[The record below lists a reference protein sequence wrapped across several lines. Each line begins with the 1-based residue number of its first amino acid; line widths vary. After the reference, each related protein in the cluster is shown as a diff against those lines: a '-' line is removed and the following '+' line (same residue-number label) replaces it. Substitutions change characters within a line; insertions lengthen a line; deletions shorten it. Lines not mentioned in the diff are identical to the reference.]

1 MDFLRLNIPYEVRG
15 SIVKMEERKKERKE
29 ERKTGKRRERKKEI
43 REEWGNIL
51 LFLFYF
57 EKHCIFITMQIKLM

>member
-1 MDFLRLNIPYEVRG
+1 MKE
-15 SIVKMEERKKERKE
+15 KKKGRKE

-57 EKHCIFITMQIKLM
+57 EKHCIFITMLIKLMQELDKTNLKCASCTEWHT